1 MPDTYTYKVRDR
13 RGTLIT
19 GEIVGES
26 QDLVLAKLR
35 EQRYIPLEVKA
46 KSGGLKREFH
56 LLPQKAKLKDLAVFS
71 RQFATMVNSGLPL
84 LRTLSILEDQ
94 TDSKVLAK
102 KVGEVRL
109 DVERGSCLSGALARH
124 ERDRKSTR
132 LNSSHLVISYAVFC
146 LKKKNTYPAPPLRG
160 GPARLSNV

>member
-1 MPDTYTYKVRDR
+1 MPDTYSYKVRDR

-35 EQRYIPLEVKA
+35 EQHYIPLEVKA

-56 LLPQKAKLKDLAVFS
+56 ILPQKAKLKDLSVFS

-94 TDSKVLAK
+94 TESKYLSKV
-102 KVGEVRL
+102 VGAVRL
-109 DVERGSCLSGALARH
+109 EVEQGSSLSGALTKHPRAFS
-124 ERDRKSTR
+124 E
-132 LNSSHLVISYAVFC
+132 L
-146 LKKKNTYPAPPLRG
+146 
-160 GPARLSNV
+160 

>member
-56 LLPQKAKLKDLAVFS
+56 LLPEKAKLKDLSVFS

-84 LRTLSILEDQ
+84 LRSLAILEEQ
-94 TDSKVLAK
+94 TQSKYLAK
-102 KVGEVRL
+102 VVGQLRLEV
-109 DVERGSCLSGALARH
+109 EQGSSLSGAMS
-124 ERDRKSTR
+124 K
-132 LNSSHLVISYAVFC
+132 
-146 LKKKNTYPAPPLRG
+146 YPRAFSDLYV
-160 GPARLSNV
+160 SM

>member
-19 GEIVGES
+19 GEITGES

-35 EQRYIPLEVKA
+35 EQHYIPLEVKS
-46 KSGGLKREFH
+46 KGGGLKREFH

-94 TDSKVLAK
+94 TESKYLGKV
-102 KVGEVRL
+102 VGEMRL
-109 DVERGSCLSGALARH
+109 DVEKGISLSPAMAKQPPGFNDLYGS
-124 ERDRKSTR
+124 
-132 LNSSHLVISYAVFC
+132 LV
-146 LKKKNTYPAPPLRG
+146 R
-160 GPARLSNV
+160 